1 MLLEMPHDRPALL
14 ATHARFIDTTASGL
28 AAAST
33 QLRLWSIR
41 TRRLISH
48 FNPLLTHRFWDARPL
63 IGKPFMLL
71 RFIFRVM
78 GDIITANFEVAYL
91 IANPWRK
98 LKPHFIEYPL
108 MLEERFTITL
118 LASTIS
124 LTPGTV
130 SANLR
135 MDGKS
140 LLIHALNVDDEE
152 ALINQIRERYERP
165 LKEIYEC

>member
-1 MLLEMPHDRPALL
+1 MIRSRAWLPTPVFSILLLLVWLLL
-14 ATHARFIDTTASGL
+14 ARSVSPGHIVLGGFL
-28 AAAST
+28 A
-33 QLRLWSIR
+33 IV
-41 TRRLISH
+41 I
-48 FNPLLTHRFWDARPL
+48 PLLTHRFWDSRPR
-63 IGKPFMLL
+63 IKKPLVLL
-71 RFIFRVM
+71 RFVLRVL

-98 LKPHFIEYPL
+98 LNPHFVEYPL

-135 MDGKS
+135 MDGKT
-140 LLIHALNVDDEE
+140 LLIHALNADDEE
-152 ALINQIRERYERP
+152 ALIHQIRERYERP